1 MEKKN
6 LKIPLPGKF
15 IEITHRILLR
25 IEVTVLAQG
34 RKATVL
40 QKF

>member
-1 MEKKN
+1 MEKKI
-6 LKIPLPGKF
+6 KQISLPCKF

-34 RKATVL
+34 KKATVL